1 MKFVLVSSV
10 FLIAAGLL
18 LQAWHTVD
26 GFGIY
31 LLVQKFQA
39 GWARALVGAGI
50 NYVGSMPT
58 VAFVSLSLALVMRW
72 VVNHE

>member
-18 LQAWHTVD
+18 LQSWHMVD

-31 LLVQKFQA
+31 LLIQKFQA
-39 GWARALVGAGI
+39 GWARALVSTGI

>member
-18 LQAWHTVD
+18 LQTWHSVD
-26 GFGIY
+26 AFGIY

-39 GWARALVGAGI
+39 GWARALVGTGI
-50 NYVGSMPT
+50 NYVGAMPT
-58 VAFVSLSLALVMRW
+58 VAFVSMSLALVMRW
-72 VVNHE
+72 FVNNE